1 AYRPPP
7 AQSPCGCSGRPGRPS
22 RIGWWDVPGITASPS
37 GRFSRR
43 GRISVLVGAFRAGLS
58 HEIEE
63 HQSDERDQSQEYPPP
78 ALAGVVQAPYTHA
91 QSREQQA
98 QNGEHIDEFV
108 DRPRHDVHDD
118 LKQKEPPE
126 FRPART
132 AVEVHVL
139 LRQANLYRLGNI
151 HGTIPPFSLSACAGP
166 GRRRPHS
173 CTQLSLF
180 RHPTPLRGV

>member
-1 AYRPPP
+1 
-7 AQSPCGCSGRPGRPS
+7 
-22 RIGWWDVPGITASPS
+22 
-37 GRFSRR
+37 
-43 GRISVLVGAFRAGLS
+43 
-58 HEIEE
+58 
-63 HQSDERDQSQEYPPP
+63 
-78 ALAGVVQAPYTHA
+78 
-91 QSREQQA
+91 
-98 QNGEHIDEFV
+98 
-108 DRPRHDVHDD
+108 PRHDVHDD

-180 RHPTPLRGV
+180 RHPTPLRGVMRPAQAPHILLSGARLPLNWFRSHKPTPSTRCGSGPCTPSVYCQNVHVRKVAGMFSGFGPLYCAIHKKQLDKTGSGGVTPANCSLIKCPE